1 MFVLVGWGLA
11 INPSCRTE
19 ACSATSPTVVK
30 ALSLMEA
37 ITLQENRAKV
47 DLDAFLL
54 EFGPLKEVSGGKGKG
69 PRRVL
74 TLTELGP
81 MRMRFKSAARW
92 LFSMPFHS

>member
-1 MFVLVGWGLA
+1 
-11 INPSCRTE
+11 
-19 ACSATSPTVVK
+19 VVK

-74 TLTELGP
+74 TLGQ
-81 MRMRFKSAARW
+81 
-92 LFSMPFHS
+92 

>member
-1 MFVLVGWGLA
+1 
-11 INPSCRTE
+11 
-19 ACSATSPTVVK
+19 
-30 ALSLMEA
+30 MEA

-74 TLTELGP
+74 TLGQ
-81 MRMRFKSAARW
+81 
-92 LFSMPFHS
+92 